1 MKKEKIN
8 GFTLI
13 ELLTVIAIIG
23 ILASIV
29 MPNLSDSRKKAR
41 DSERVTEISQIALAL
56 ESYYNAC
63 RQYPSSLAITAN
75 NGCPSGVTL
84 GTFLTEIPQDPLGST
99 QPYMY
104 AVNGTYDTFVIRAKL
119 ELNNSALNNDLDVSS
134 VPGID
139 CSDNPTF
146 YYCKG

>member
-41 DSERVTEISQIALAL
+41 DSERVTEISEIALAL

-63 RQYPSSLAITAN
+63 RQYPSTLAIDKH
-75 NGCPSGVTL
+75 NGCPTGVTL
-84 GTFLTEIPQDPLGST
+84 ETFLTEIPQDPLGSAYT
-99 QPYMY
+99 Y
-104 AVNGTYDTFVIRAKL
+104 AVGGTNNDTFVIRAKL
-119 ELNNSALNNDLDVSS
+119 ELNNSALNNDLDGS
-134 VPGID
+134 VLGTD
-139 CSDNPTF
+139 CSDSPNF